1 MFSRRTQFV
10 PKGEGV
16 RVLLKRQ
23 NRSKFMKVAEPKKI
37 TFCHRQWKR
46 KYILYQTFSKICK
59 KSMFWANLRNV
70 KGGKLLSEKD
80 VVGPTHVYSFKS
92 GAIFDQGGNKR
103 EIARLNGNKKQHIL
117 CKSRPEGV
125 QKRFATCH
133 HGWMI
138 LPGVGL
144 PSLPSQGEFYKW
156 QNFSTPAVR
165 RFCQTQRR
173 QPRQINAR
181 SVIICQT
188 FAVIGFGC
196 RFRCHS

>member
-1 MFSRRTQFV
+1 M
-10 PKGEGV
+10 
-16 RVLLKRQ
+16 
-23 NRSKFMKVAEPKKI
+23 NPKKSRSAI
-37 TFCHRQWKR
+37 DNEKGNTFFIKFLVRFARSQCSGQI
-46 KYILYQTFSKICK
+46 YETCK
-59 KSMFWANLRNV
+59 
-70 KGGKLLSEKD
+70 GKLLSEKD

-92 GAIFDQGGNKR
+92 GVIFDQGGNKR

-133 HGWMI
+133 HGWVI
-138 LPGVGL
+138 LPGLGL
-144 PSLPSQGEFYKW
+144 PSLPRQGEFYKW

-173 QPRQINAR
+173 LPRQINAR